1 MSPVRLLFCSR
12 FTRALRPGKLGCRH
26 NFGFNGT
33 AKTAANIVPG
43 AKHRRRGPNSSRW
56 NATKKAVPRDLLTHD
71 PRRSGISSVVTYDQP
86 RSFRRRRLPLL
97 IFFLSFFL
105 SPSSSPFLS
114 PSRNSLRRY
123 ASQERRAAVEQ
134 RTDINNPE
142 FPTDVLIIRF
152 QGPPILAGSRARKR
166 IFLSSSR
173 RTRSLPLPFSSS
185 PFHDPLLSRT
195 VSFLPSPLPVSSSIS
210 SARFLSRGTPSASKF
225 ASRSKQRGTLPPLEM
240 RVAYLWPKTVVRA
253 YKESERGEGR
263 PQMGHEKC
271 GERAYVYDKRPLLY
285 RPRNWKRTN
294 ERGKEEDLENRFR
307 AQSSPRSYFSI
318 FFPCTKNSNRSHRR
332 ILETP
337 KDEFEFLARRDEKV
351 DLDTI

>member
-1 MSPVRLLFCSR
+1 MECDEKSR
-12 FTRALRPGKLGCRH
+12 PEGSSYSRSTSIGNFIRRYLRS
-26 NFGFNGT
+26 T
-33 AKTAANIVPG
+33 AIVSTSAP
-43 AKHRRRGPNSSRW
+43 STS
-56 NATKKAVPRDLLTHD
+56 
-71 PRRSGISSVVTYDQP
+71 Y
-86 RSFRRRRLPLL
+86 
-97 IFFLSFFL
+97 FLSFFL

-185 PFHDPLLSRT
+185 PSHDPLLSRT

-285 RPRNWKRTN
+285 RPRNWKRTR
-294 ERGKEEDLENRFR
+294 EKKGRGFGKSFSRTILALIFL
-307 AQSSPRSYFSI
+307 YF
-318 FFPCTKNSNRSHRR
+318 
-332 ILETP
+332 
-337 KDEFEFLARRDEKV
+337 FLARKIRIEVIDESLK
-351 DLDTI
+351 LQETSSNFWRAEMRRWIWIRFNFGYLFIPQRRQARIGGP

>member
-97 IFFLSFFL
+97 IFFLFF
-105 SPSSSPFLS
+105 SPPLPLPFCPHLEI
-114 PSRNSLRRY
+114 PF
-123 ASQERRAAVEQ
+123 EGTRAAVEQ

-173 RTRSLPLPFSSS
+173 RTRSLPLPFSASSS
-185 PFHDPLLSRT
+185 PSHDPLLSRT

-285 RPRNWKRTN
+285 RPRNWKRTR
-294 ERGKEEDLENRFR
+294 ERKGRGFGKSFSRTILASLLFFYIFSLHEKFESK
-307 AQSSPRSYFSI
+307 SSTNP
-318 FFPCTKNSNRSHRR
+318 
-332 ILETP
+332 
-337 KDEFEFLARRDEKV
+337 
-351 DLDTI
+351 

>member
-1 MSPVRLLFCSR
+1 MECDEKSR
-12 FTRALRPGKLGCRH
+12 PEGSSYSRSTSIGNFIRRYLRS
-26 NFGFNGT
+26 T
-33 AKTAANIVPG
+33 AIVSTSAP
-43 AKHRRRGPNSSRW
+43 STS
-56 NATKKAVPRDLLTHD
+56 
-71 PRRSGISSVVTYDQP
+71 Y
-86 RSFRRRRLPLL
+86 
-97 IFFLSFFL
+97 FLSFFL

-185 PFHDPLLSRT
+185 PSHDPLLSRT

-240 RVAYLWPKTVVRA
+240 RVAYLWSKTVVRA

-285 RPRNWKRTN
+285 RPRNWKR

-307 AQSSPRSYFSI
+307 AQSSLLFFYIFSLHE
-318 FFPCTKNSNRSHRR
+318 K
-332 ILETP
+332 
-337 KDEFEFLARRDEKV
+337 FESKSS
-351 DLDTI
+351 TNP

>member
-97 IFFLSFFL
+97 IFFLFF
-105 SPSSSPFLS
+105 SPPLPLPFCPHLEI
-114 PSRNSLRRY
+114 PF
-123 ASQERRAAVEQ
+123 EGTRAAVEQ

-173 RTRSLPLPFSSS
+173 RTRSLPLPFSASSS
-185 PFHDPLLSRT
+185 PSHDPLLSRT

-210 SARFLSRGTPSASKF
+210 SARFLSRGTTSAPKF

-285 RPRNWKRTN
+285 RPRNWKRTR
-294 ERGKEEDLENRFR
+294 EKKGRGFGKSFSRTILASLLFFYIFSLHEKFESK
-307 AQSSPRSYFSI
+307 SS
-318 FFPCTKNSNRSHRR
+318 TN
-332 ILETP
+332 T
-337 KDEFEFLARRDEKV
+337 
-351 DLDTI
+351 

>member
-1 MSPVRLLFCSR
+1 MERQKRQPTSF
-12 FTRALRPGKLGCRH
+12 PGP
-26 NFGFNGT
+26 
-33 AKTAANIVPG
+33 NIVG
-43 AKHRRRGPNSSRW
+43 EGRTRRNGMRRKKPSRGIF
-56 NATKKAVPRDLLTHD
+56 LLTIHVD
-71 PRRSGISSVVTYDQP
+71 REFHPS
-86 RSFRRRRLPLL
+86 LL
-97 IFFLSFFL
+97 TINRDRFDVGAFHFLFSFFL
-105 SPSSSPFLS
+105 FFSPPLPLPFCPHLEI
-114 PSRNSLRRY
+114 PF
-123 ASQERRAAVEQ
+123 EGTRAAVEQ

-173 RTRSLPLPFSSS
+173 RTRSLPLPFSASSS
-185 PFHDPLLSRT
+185 PSHDPLLSRT

-285 RPRNWKRTN
+285 RPRNWKR

-337 KDEFEFLARRDEKV
+337 RDEFEFLTRRDEKERRWIWIRFNFGY
-351 DLDTI
+351 LFIPQRRQARIGGP

>member
-1 MSPVRLLFCSR
+1 M
-12 FTRALRPGKLGCRH
+12 
-26 NFGFNGT
+26 
-33 AKTAANIVPG
+33 
-43 AKHRRRGPNSSRW
+43 
-56 NATKKAVPRDLLTHD
+56 KKAVPRDLLTHD

-195 VSFLPSPLPVSSSIS
+195 VSFLPSPLPVSSSIF
-210 SARFLSRGTPSASKF
+210 SARFLSLRNTLRFQVCQQEQTKRNSPTPGNARSIFMVENRGTS
-225 ASRSKQRGTLPPLEM
+225 L
-240 RVAYLWPKTVVRA
+240 
-253 YKESERGEGR
+253 
-263 PQMGHEKC
+263 
-271 GERAYVYDKRPLLY
+271 
-285 RPRNWKRTN
+285 
-294 ERGKEEDLENRFR
+294 
-307 AQSSPRSYFSI
+307 
-318 FFPCTKNSNRSHRR
+318 
-332 ILETP
+332 
-337 KDEFEFLARRDEKV
+337 
-351 DLDTI
+351 

>member
-1 MSPVRLLFCSR
+1 
-12 FTRALRPGKLGCRH
+12 
-26 NFGFNGT
+26 
-33 AKTAANIVPG
+33 
-43 AKHRRRGPNSSRW
+43 
-56 NATKKAVPRDLLTHD
+56 
-71 PRRSGISSVVTYDQP
+71 
-86 RSFRRRRLPLL
+86 
-97 IFFLSFFL
+97 
-105 SPSSSPFLS
+105 
-114 PSRNSLRRY
+114 
-123 ASQERRAAVEQ
+123 
-134 RTDINNPE
+134 
-142 FPTDVLIIRF
+142 
-152 QGPPILAGSRARKR
+152 
-166 IFLSSSR
+166 
-173 RTRSLPLPFSSS
+173 
-185 PFHDPLLSRT
+185 
-195 VSFLPSPLPVSSSIS
+195 
-210 SARFLSRGTPSASKF
+210 
-225 ASRSKQRGTLPPLEM
+225 M
-240 RVAYLWPKTVVRA
+240 RVAYLWSKTVVRA

>member
-1 MSPVRLLFCSR
+1 MECDEKSR
-12 FTRALRPGKLGCRH
+12 PEGSSYSRSTSIGNFIRRYLRS
-26 NFGFNGT
+26 T
-33 AKTAANIVPG
+33 AIVSTSAP
-43 AKHRRRGPNSSRW
+43 STS
-56 NATKKAVPRDLLTHD
+56 
-71 PRRSGISSVVTYDQP
+71 Y
-86 RSFRRRRLPLL
+86 
-97 IFFLSFFL
+97 FLSFFL

-173 RTRSLPLPFSSS
+173 RTRSLPLPFSASSS
-185 PFHDPLLSRT
+185 PSHDPLLSRT

-210 SARFLSRGTPSASKF
+210 SARFLSRGTTSAPKF

-285 RPRNWKRTN
+285 RPRNWKR

-307 AQSSPRSYFSI
+307 AQSSLLFFYIFSLHE
-318 FFPCTKNSNRSHRR
+318 K
-332 ILETP
+332 
-337 KDEFEFLARRDEKV
+337 FESKSS
-351 DLDTI
+351 TNP